1 MALSLLK
8 SRFLQDIICRPWIPV
23 LICMDRFC
31 QFQSWMSS
39 VSYHYSFWL
48 LSCNILA
55 PACFPL
61 REMALFLSAC
71 IHKYNLPFLVSGL
84 QLFFNWRAITLQ
96 YCVDFCHTPSW
107 ISYRYTYVPSLL
119 MLPAVFHTTVR
130 GRRALGWTS
139 YGTRQIPTGW
149 LFYVWESICFR
160 ATLSIRPTLSIPH

>member
-107 ISYRYTYVPSLL
+107 ISYRYTYVPSLPSSTPS
-119 MLPAVFHTTVR
+119 LPSRSSQTTGLSSLCLSGVSFSFCSR
-130 GRRALGWTS
+130 TFNNISFNAALLIVHFFQHFFG
-139 YGTRQIPTGW
+139 
-149 LFYVWESICFR
+149 
-160 ATLSIRPTLSIPH
+160 